1 MAVGPG
7 GGSGVFIID
16 KSNAQGPFLSPVQ
29 EAKQTVFPFFC
40 FPVLLDQGHLLLLSG
55 QLHLLPGPLH
65 PFPNLTVAVCE
76 KPLIAKHLQ
85 IHEKR
90 VALLCQAVRSRLFLI
105 AAAESSKGSPK
116 LLNFVLLPPLCQS
129 LLKPGGQ
136 LLVSIRLRKQQLEQS
151 CGPVKRRILVKGLG
165 SLLSVPLWKDPGNV
179 SRDFNGSHVFHH
191 ADPLISLPHIKMVHI
206 FVNLYR
212 LPDSLLHLGLIKP
225 LPLS

>member
-1 MAVGPG
+1 MIKAMRRGL
-7 GGSGVFIID
+7 
-16 KSNAQGPFLSPVQ
+16 FLSPVQ

-40 FPVLLDQGHLLLLSG
+40 FPVLLDQATFFFCPASFISSQALS
-55 QLHLLPGPLH
+55 H

-105 AAAESSKGSPK
+105 AAAESPKGSPK
-116 LLNFVLLPPLCQS
+116 FLNFVLFPPLCQS

-179 SRDFNGSHVFHH
+179 SRDFNAPTYFIT
-191 ADPLISLPHIKMVHI
+191 LT
-206 FVNLYR
+206 R
-212 LPDSLLHLGLIKP
+212 LFPSRT
-225 LPLS
+225 